1 MALCNQHFRVG
12 LEKCYDTMRKYIFL
26 LAGFLCLLSNAQAQS
41 GIDKND
47 LDSLRK
53 YEEEMVLQADSM
65 YQAPIVDL
73 RGVYC
78 EQLGRLLVKALKIKG
93 SYTYPFEK
101 LGEKISI
108 IYPDDNAF
116 RMFNWSMLNTEV
128 TLRYYGAIQM
138 NSDELKLYP
147 LFDHSDN
154 LGKGAEDSVF
164 TNGRWF
170 GALYYRI
177 MAHETEYGTMY
188 TLFGQNKSSI
198 ISTKKVMDPMVLSEQ
213 GPVFGFP
220 VFRVRNERGTYVMQ
234 HRFIIEYKKEVQA
247 SLNWDDKMKAV
258 YFDRLISQVNDPN
271 RKYTYVPSGQYDGFR
286 WKDGRWDMVEDL
298 IPIQEMKDGEAP
310 APQPRK
316 KKRGE

>member
-1 MALCNQHFRVG
+1 
-12 LEKCYDTMRKYIFL
+12 MRKYIFL
-26 LAGFLCLLSNAQAQS
+26 LAGGLFCILCDIQAQS
-41 GIDKND
+41 GIDKSD
-47 LDSLRK
+47 LDSLQK
-53 YEEEMVLQADSM
+53 YEAEMVLLADSM

-73 RGVYC
+73 RGTYC
-78 EQLGRLLVKALKIKG
+78 EQLGRLLVKALRING

-101 LGEKISI
+101 LGEKINI
-108 IYPDDNAF
+108 LVPDDNAF

-138 NSDELKLYP
+138 NSDVLKLYP
-147 LFDHSDN
+147 LSDQSDK
-154 LGKGAEDSVF
+154 LGKGVEDSVL

-177 MAHETEYGTMY
+177 MAHETEHGTMY
-188 TLFGQNKSSI
+188 TLFGQNKGGI
-198 ISTKKVMDPMVLSEQ
+198 VSTKKVMEPMVLTEQ

-220 VFRVRNERGTYVMQ
+220 VFRVRDAQSGTYAMQ

-286 WKDGRWDMVEDL
+286 WKSDRWDMVEDL
-298 IPIQEMKDGEAP
+298 IPVQEMKDGEAP
-310 APQPRK
+310 VPQPRK
-316 KKRGE
+316 KNRGE

>member
-1 MALCNQHFRVG
+1 
-12 LEKCYDTMRKYIFL
+12 MRKYIFL
-26 LAGFLCLLSNAQAQS
+26 LAGGLFCMSGDIQAQS
-41 GIDKND
+41 GIEKSD

-53 YEEEMVLQADSM
+53 YEAEMVLLADSM
-65 YQAPIVDL
+65 YHAPIVDL
-73 RGVYC
+73 RGAYC
-78 EQLGRLLVKALKIKG
+78 EQLGRMLVKALKING
-93 SYTYPFEK
+93 SYAYPFEK
-101 LGEKISI
+101 LGEKINI
-108 IYPDDNAF
+108 ISPDNNAF

-138 NSDELKLYP
+138 NSDELKLYA
-147 LFDHSDN
+147 LSDQSDK
-154 LGKGAEDSVF
+154 LGKGVEDSVF

-177 MAHETEYGTMY
+177 MTHETEYGTMY

-198 ISTKKVMDPMVLSEQ
+198 ISTKKVMDPMILSEQ

-220 VFRVRNERGTYVMQ
+220 VFRVRDAQSGTYALQ

-286 WKDGRWDMVEDL
+286 WKDGRWDMIEDL

-316 KKRGE
+316 KSRGE